1 MPFIRGPSYFRRVL
15 GLFLAAALIPVLAL
29 SAVLTGIA
37 ASALER
43 AGDER
48 GQAAAETFAGNFSRL
63 ATGVD
68 RSLALVAASPEAA
81 AILAGAGDPAALG
94 QLIAREA
101 SREEGLAFGFV
112 SADGGFTFATRD
124 VPGDWD
130 PRIYGGWGFFRKA
143 NATAG
148 TAFSAR
154 RRVAKSG
161 EVFLIVASRS
171 LRDAEGRVVAYAI
184 AEIERSVLVRAARPA
199 GTGLA
204 ADFELADDSGLVA
217 FNSSDPAREG
227 LFGDELPPRTPR
239 QAPGKRTE
247 AEAAADARIYAADG
261 SRGFSATA
269 SIPGSLIGEL
279 TSTMR
284 SATFAGLWACA
295 AVAVVLALVAS
306 RIVTGPVL
314 ALSKAMRSLRDGDL
328 SVRLKPSSNDELGA
342 LARSFN
348 ETAGELDRL
357 VRETVE
363 DQELLRKAELRAL
376 AARMNPHFLY
386 NSLNSIRSLA
396 KLGRD
401 DQIVEVVARLG
412 KLLRASADNRTE
424 LSTVGAGL
432 EFVRHYLAVESI
444 RFGERFRFEE
454 SVDPEIED
462 CELPSLVLEP
472 LAENALTHGL
482 ELKAGKGTLRI
493 EGRRAPAP
501 DGPDVVVSFLD
512 DGPGAPET
520 LMAELARR
528 LELAELPPE
537 GSGLGLSATNRRL
550 RLRYG
555 PGYGLSVSAGADGT
569 GFRVTLRVPYRRAT

>member
-48 GQAAAETFAGNFSRL
+48 GQAAAETFAGTFRQLS
-63 ATGVD
+63 TGVD
-68 RSLALVAASPEAA
+68 RSLALVTASPEAA
-81 AILAGAGDPAALG
+81 AVLAGAGDPAALG

-101 SREEGLAFGFV
+101 SREEGLAFGFA

-143 NATAG
+143 NASAD

-154 RRVAKSG
+154 RRVAKNG

-217 FNSSDPAREG
+217 FNSSDPSREG
-227 LFGDELPPRTPR
+227 LFGDELPPRSPR
-239 QAPGKRTE
+239 RGPGRRTE
-247 AEAAADARIYAADG
+247 AEAADARIYAADA

-284 SATFAGLWACA
+284 SATIAGLWACA
-295 AVAVVLALVAS
+295 AVAVILALVAS

-328 SVRLKPSSNDELGA
+328 SVRLKPASDDELGA

-396 KLGRD
+396 KLGRG

-412 KLLRASADNRTE
+412 KLLRASADNRAE

-493 EGRRAPAP
+493 EGRRVPAP
-501 DGPDVVVSFLD
+501 GGADVVVSFLD
-512 DGPGAPET
+512 DGPGAPEA
-520 LMAELARR
+520 LVAELARR

-555 PGYGLSVSAGADGT
+555 PGYGLSVSAGADGA
-569 GFRVTLRVPYRRAT
+569 GFRVSLRVPYRRAT